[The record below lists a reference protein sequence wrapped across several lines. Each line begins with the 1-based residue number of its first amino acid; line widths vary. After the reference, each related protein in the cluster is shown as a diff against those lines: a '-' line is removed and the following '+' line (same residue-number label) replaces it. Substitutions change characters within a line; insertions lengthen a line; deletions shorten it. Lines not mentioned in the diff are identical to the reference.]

1 MQFDILIQIFMI
13 NLVYIMLNTLR
24 TLMTM
29 RGYQK
34 IAPLISIVE
43 ITIYTLGLSMVMK
56 YISQP
61 IYLITYALGFAVGI
75 YLGIMLE
82 NQIALGYSIVQIF
95 SLSTDHT
102 LAEALRARGYGVTIQ
117 QGYGR
122 DGDRLILTVLT
133 PRATEVQLRKTID
146 EIDPKAFYISYDAKY
161 IHGGFWTKRIN
172 KLRINKAID
181 KDEVADEIVIEEV
194 PTKQEYIDSGLE
206 SPASSVKSK
215 KVEKKD

>member
-34 IAPLISIVE
+34 IAPIISIVE
-43 ITIYTLGLSMVMK
+43 IMIYTLGLSMVMQ

-194 PTKQEYIDSGLE
+194 PTKQEYIDSDLE
-206 SPASSVKSK
+206 SPAPSVKSK
-215 KVEKKD
+215 KVDKKD

>member
-43 ITIYTLGLSMVMK
+43 ITIYTLGLSMVMQ

-181 KDEVADEIVIEEV
+181 KDEVANEIIIEDV
-194 PTKQEYIDSGLE
+194 PTKQEYVDSDIE
-206 SPASSVKSK
+206 SQAPSEKNETA
-215 KVEKKD
+215 EKKN